1 MRPADALTTPISIG
15 LEAAPPLVRL
25 PELQTVFSRRAE
37 RCRQLAGAHPLEPYL
52 LFIACLAAAQDAA
65 LNSLSLAVPPWPD
78 ASADSEAKD
87 MPLLHRVGWQRGDAW
102 IEALQAII
110 PRLASCDMPEAARA
124 AVDDIARH
132 DRADVL
138 ALGQRVLEDAYEAP
152 DAAAA
157 PFILAA
163 LQVSWAGAAALMSP
177 EDVERLDPPGLCPMC
192 GSRPVASVVHAA
204 GGLHGARFLHCALC
218 STQWHFVRIKCPN
231 CASTEGIAYQQIQGG
246 DGAVK
251 AETCDE
257 CGTYTKILYLEK
269 DRDLEPFADDLASY
283 ALDVLVVEAGWRRAA
298 PNPFLMPIPEG
309 AT

>member
-15 LEAAPPLVRL
+15 LEAAPPFARV

-52 LFIACLAAAQDAA
+52 LFIADLAAAQDVA
-65 LNSLSLAVPPWPD
+65 LGSLSLAAMPRPEGF
-78 ASADSEAKD
+78 AGSRTAE
-87 MPLLHRVGWQRGDAW
+87 MPLLHRFGWQCSDAW
-102 IEALQAII
+102 IAALHSII
-110 PRLASCDMPEAARA
+110 PQLASCDMPEAARVA
-124 AVDDIARH
+124 TDDLGRS

-138 ALGQRVLEDAYEAP
+138 ALGQRVLEDSYEAR

-157 PFILAA
+157 PFIMAA
-163 LQVSWAGAAALMSP
+163 LQVSWARAAASMDMQ
-177 EDVERLDPPGLCPMC
+177 EVEQLEPARLCPMC

-204 GGLHGARFLHCALC
+204 GSLNGARFLHCALC

-251 AETCDE
+251 AETCDQ

-269 DRDLEPFADDLASY
+269 DHQLEPFADDLASY
-283 ALDVLVVEAGWRRAA
+283 ALDILVEEAGWRRAT
-298 PNPFLMPIPEG
+298 PNPFLMPIPR
-309 AT
+309 